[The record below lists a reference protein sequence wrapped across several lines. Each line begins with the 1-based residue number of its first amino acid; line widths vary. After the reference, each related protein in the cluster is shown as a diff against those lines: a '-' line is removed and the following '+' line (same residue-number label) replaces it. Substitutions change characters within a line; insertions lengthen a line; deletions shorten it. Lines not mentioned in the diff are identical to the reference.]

1 MPKTESDPRCNLCN
15 APLLWAKT
23 VGGNNFALN
32 REPDP
37 GGSYFVI
44 NGTLDSVDGEIVWD
58 GPRYQAHVA
67 TCSARVKTKE
77 DGPGDSEKCRS

>member
-1 MPKTESDPRCNLCN
+1 MPKANDPRCNLCN
-15 APLLWAKT
+15 QPLLWAKT

-37 GGSYFVI
+37 GGNYVVI
-44 NGTLDSVDGEIVWD
+44 NGGSILAEAAPEWD

-77 DGPGDSEKCRS
+77 A